1 MSKSTQA
8 KPTSNQGNGRNWPT
22 KNGSSN
28 SSRSNLGNAKSK

>member
-8 KPTSNQGNGRNWPT
+8 KPASNQGNGGNWPT

-28 SSRSNLGNAKSK
+28 PSGSNRGNAKPK